1 MSTFKKVY
9 LVLLPLVLLALLAG
23 GVGCA
28 VNRTQLSSPTVVLL
42 TDFGTV
48 GYRVPQL
55 KGNIFSKYPD
65 AKVVDITHELPAF
78 DVPTGAYELSVA
90 ANEFPSGFVFVA
102 VVAPGDSTTT
112 QRFLVATSNKDQV
125 FVVPDNGLITYIA
138 RETGLRSVYQ
148 VSQQLLTGKMEDLSV
163 TKVLGQAGGL
173 VAAGIKPEQFGP
185 AVTDAKMLDIQPAR
199 IQGNKLTGAIVF
211 VDNFGNSPTN
221 ISREM
226 AQSFGLKKG
235 DTVVISAGGKSVTA
249 GFGNIYSDVPKGD
262 PIVFVN
268 SLQVVELSINM
279 GNFAGTHG
287 LKAGAGIE
295 ITRK

>member
-1 MSTFKKVY
+1 MSTFKKVS
-9 LVLLPLVLLALLAG
+9 LALLPLVLLGLLVG

-28 VNRTQLSSPTVVLL
+28 RNRSQESGPTVVLL

-102 VVAPGDSTTT
+102 VVAPGDSTTN

-138 RETGLRSVYQ
+138 RETGLKSVYQ
-148 VSQQLLTGKMEDLSV
+148 VGQQLLTGRMEDLSV

-173 VAAGIKPEQFGP
+173 VASGIKLEQFGP
-185 AVTDAKMLDIQPAR
+185 AVTDAKMLDIQAPR

-235 DTVVISAGGKSVTA
+235 DTVVVSAGGKSVTA
-249 GFGNIYSDVPKGD
+249 MFGNIYSDVPKGD

-268 SLQVVELSINM
+268 SLQVVELSINI

-295 ITRK
+295 IARK